1 MLIHLPERLIRFLE
15 QADTE
20 ISQPEVLFLL
30 LGITIASEVL
40 PQKAWDMGRLIFD
53 KISRINPGDDYIH
66 CKRHTVACTH
76 FFNYFNY
83 IQIQQ
88 T

>member
-1 MLIHLPERLIRFLE
+1 MNPSIGNEIVFSLE
-15 QADTE
+15 DFASPDVY
-20 ISQPEVLFLL
+20 IL

-53 KISRINPGDDYIH
+53 KISGINPGDDYIH